1 MPVEHSD
8 PVEHPLEG
16 LAGMEV
22 ELVAGAAMP
31 SEKAPMAM
39 AAGGSVAVLVEVAWE
54 AMGKATLVAV
64 ALVEEQQA
72 VDTTTVAVAAG

>member
-1 MPVEHSD
+1 MYSAHALVPSSKDVL
-8 PVEHPLEG
+8 P
-16 LAGMEV
+16 GMEV

-39 AAGGSVAVLVEVAWE
+39 AAGGSVAGLVEVAWE
-54 AMGKATLVAV
+54 AMGKAPTLVAV